1 MICLSSIFPISD
13 KFPAPSL
20 PFTPKVRRE
29 LGGGIGECYHCN
41 HTFAVEVCMP
51 NLVVRNV
58 DEKIIRALKLRAGR
72 RGISAEAEHR
82 NILAQVLL
90 RPRKRSFADV
100 IAAMPNVGR
109 DSDFERVQDANDPHV
124 LD

>member
-1 MICLSSIFPISD
+1 M
-13 KFPAPSL
+13 
-20 PFTPKVRRE
+20 
-29 LGGGIGECYHCN
+29 
-41 HTFAVEVCMP
+41 EVCMP

-100 IAAMPNVGR
+100 IAAMPNMGR

-124 LD
+124 FD

>member
-1 MICLSSIFPISD
+1 
-13 KFPAPSL
+13 
-20 PFTPKVRRE
+20 
-29 LGGGIGECYHCN
+29 
-41 HTFAVEVCMP
+41 MP

-72 RGISAEAEHR
+72 RGTSAEAEHR

-100 IAAMPNVGR
+100 IAAMPNVAR

>member
-1 MICLSSIFPISD
+1 
-13 KFPAPSL
+13 
-20 PFTPKVRRE
+20 
-29 LGGGIGECYHCN
+29 
-41 HTFAVEVCMP
+41 MP

-72 RGISAEAEHR
+72 QGTSAEAEHR
-82 NILAQVLL
+82 NILAQALL

-100 IAAMPNVGR
+100 VAAMPNVGK

-124 LD
+124 FD

>member
-1 MICLSSIFPISD
+1 
-13 KFPAPSL
+13 
-20 PFTPKVRRE
+20 
-29 LGGGIGECYHCN
+29 
-41 HTFAVEVCMP
+41 MP

-72 RGISAEAEHR
+72 RGTSAEAEHR

-124 LD
+124 FD